1 MTRKAQIIV
10 MDEPSAA
17 LTQPETEQ
25 LHEII
30 RGVAAR
36 GTTVILISHFLGEVL
51 ELANLVTVLRDGK
64 VVRTAPTADETEGS
78 LIEAM
83 LGRSLTATFPPRQPP
98 PADAPVV
105 LSVRNLRAS
114 GVADVS
120 FDVRAG
126 EIVGLAGLVGA
137 GRTELA
143 RAIFGADR
151 VARRHRL
158 PRGGPGRQEPAPQP
172 ARGPRAAAGVAQG

>member
-1 MTRKAQIIV
+1 M
-10 MDEPSAA
+10 
-17 LTQPETEQ
+17 
-25 LHEII
+25 
-30 RGVAAR
+30 
-36 GTTVILISHFLGEVL
+36 
-51 ELANLVTVLRDGK
+51 LRDGK
-64 VVRTAPTADETEGS
+64 IVRTSPTSDETEAS

-83 LGRSLTATFPPRQPP
+83 LGRPLNDDV
-98 PADAPVV
+98 PAEAAACRGRARL
-105 LSVRNLRAS
+105 LSVRDLRAR

-151 VARRHRL
+151 VDRRNCLAHRRRDGSPGAR
-158 PRGGPGRQEPAPQP
+158 ATAF
-172 ARGPRAAAGVAQG
+172 ARASR